1 MEQEKDLESV
11 YEIAILGRVTWQLH
25 SLNNEGA
32 VGNVTEPR
40 SVRIIDPKTKKA
52 VTTDGISGEMLKH
65 IHTEIMWTL
74 TDKNKLCDAC
84 KVLNPEKFNFAI
96 KSGKLSVQNV
106 ENALERALKTCD
118 ICDVHG
124 FLLEKPTVS
133 RKSTVEFG
141 WALGIPE
148 VYRDIHTHARHSIS
162 EIVKVEE
169 EKEPGNWGSDKCSK
183 KGCET
188 KSEESKLLKVEG
200 KWYCEEHAPVSK
212 GQMVYHRPTRSG
224 IYAVVSVFQ
233 PWRIGLNEARQEC
246 YTYDVNNANE
256 DRKRRYQIALKA
268 YQIMFARPEGAMTT
282 TRFPHVEDFN
292 GVIVYS
298 TKPIPVPVI
307 SPLKDNYI
315 EEIEKIVSTIGKNPE
330 EREQKEA
337 SKEKEG
343 PIKVLKFE
351 SISCFVNKMNDL
363 LKKQPYILDFGK
375 KGENK

>member
-1 MEQEKDLESV
+1 MEQKKDKESV
-11 YEIAILGRVTWQLH
+11 YEIAILGRVAWQLH

-65 IHTEIMWTL
+65 IHTEIMWAL

-96 KSGKLSVQNV
+96 KSGRVSVKTA
-106 ENALERALKTCD
+106 EEALENVLKACD

-124 FLLEKPTVS
+124 FLLERPTVS

-162 EIVKVEE
+162 EIVEVEE
-169 EKEPGNWGSDKCSK
+169 EKEPGNWGSDKCSER
-183 KGCET
+183 GCET
-188 KSEESKLLKVEG
+188 KPEESKLLKVG
-200 KWYCEEHAPVSK
+200 KKWYCEEHAPVSK

-246 YTYDVNNANE
+246 YSYDIDK
-256 DRKRRYQIALKA
+256 DRERRYQIALKA

-298 TKPIPVPVI
+298 TKPLPVPVI
-307 SPLKDNYI
+307 SPLKDGYI
-315 EEIEKIVSTIGKNPE
+315 NEIKNIVEAIGKNWKNKGQQETSEE
-330 EREQKEA
+330 ER
-337 SKEKEG
+337 
-343 PIKVLKFE
+343 PIKVLEFN
-351 SISCFVNKMNDL
+351 SIKEFVEKINDDL
-363 LKKQPYILDFGK
+363 LQKQPFKLDFGK
-375 KGENK
+375 KGETK